1 MNNNEIFLLAIIFY
15 INSNK
20 FSDLAEEY
28 GFDFLAFYAAI
39 GLMNAMFL
47 IIYVLINLSKLMKFS
62 TRSIEEIFGFFITC
76 AFCEQA
82 IEGLIETFEENYT
95 EIQSVALQTAEN
107 DVINKTCIIYES
119 GFLATFLSNI

>member
-1 MNNNEIFLLAIIFY
+1 
-15 INSNK
+15 
-20 FSDLAEEY
+20 
-28 GFDFLAFYAAI
+28 
-39 GLMNAMFL
+39 MNAMFL

-95 EIQSVALQTAEN
+95 DIQSVALRTAEN
-107 DVINKTCIIYES
+107 DAFNKTCTIYETGS
-119 GFLATFLSNI
+119 LGFFLSNI